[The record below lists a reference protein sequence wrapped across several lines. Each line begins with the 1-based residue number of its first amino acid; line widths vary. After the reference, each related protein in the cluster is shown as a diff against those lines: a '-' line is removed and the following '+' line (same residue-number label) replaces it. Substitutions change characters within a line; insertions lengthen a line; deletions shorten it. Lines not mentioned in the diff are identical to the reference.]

1 MIEKP
6 LQHAQVP
13 VTGWLEA
20 FAAHPRIG
28 DMEALRFKHGASAT
42 MSREEQ
48 AAAASGADDQ
58 VLRVCSLQSIAPS
71 FATVLL

>member
-1 MIEKP
+1 M
-6 LQHAQVP
+6 
-13 VTGWLEA
+13 TGWLEA

-28 DMEALRFKHGASAT
+28 DMEALRSKHGASAT

-58 VLRVCSLQSIAPS
+58 VLRVCSLQS
-71 FATVLL
+71 FAQMLASELL